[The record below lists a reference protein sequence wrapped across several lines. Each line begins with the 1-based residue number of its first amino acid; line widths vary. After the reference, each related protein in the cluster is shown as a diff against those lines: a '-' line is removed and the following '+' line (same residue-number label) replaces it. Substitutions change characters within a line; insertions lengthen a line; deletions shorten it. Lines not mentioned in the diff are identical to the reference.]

1 MAESNEP
8 APVVNIEDDADTTP
22 GYKPPAEKSM
32 DEMLKLDQDDES
44 LQKYKQ
50 SLLGDAAASAF
61 CKQAGEFVFSR
72 FATAG
77 GGSDLCY
84 KMGLTSCYNPSMLT
98 DLNCVEIGHY
108 IVAMYYRA
116 R

>member
-1 MAESNEP
+1 MASVNWLHTQFVVHLKLHPVDIEFIFSVITSYCCRALYRIEMAESNEP

-61 CKQAGEFVFSR
+61 CK
-72 FATAG
+72 
-77 GGSDLCY
+77 
-84 KMGLTSCYNPSMLT
+84 
-98 DLNCVEIGHY
+98 
-108 IVAMYYRA
+108 
-116 R
+116 